1 MVPVNPAD
9 KILSPALEGF
19 ARPACAHQRAIC
31 RLGCVL
37 DSPKGVPGRPSW
49 DLQDLEGM
57 HSAPTEGMFTCMC
70 RVVHKHIRIHEWA
83 RIRSSIWEVAH
94 VRPPFPLPCNPRH
107 RLCLPPGWHGS
118 HPVHSSLSMQAFHG
132 WDGSSSRVVGVSG
145 GFFLAW
151 SMPFVVTHPPPS
163 QRHRIGRARRN
174 GRSGA
179 RLLDQS
185 GRGSCTWR
193 V

>member
-49 DLQDLEGM
+49 DLQDLEGI
-57 HSAPTEGMFTCMC
+57 HSAPTEGMPMCMC
-70 RVVHKHIRIHEWA
+70 RVVHKRIRLHESA
-83 RIRSSIWEVAH
+83 RIRSSIWEVAR
-94 VRPPFPLPCNPRH
+94 VRPPLPLPCRPHH
-107 RLCLPPGWHGS
+107 RLSLPPGWHGS

-132 WDGSSSRVVGVSG
+132 WDGSLKTVYPQLSEDPLGLFGRSEPTEFGRWVQWTSVLMAGVLGG
-145 GFFLAW
+145 GF
-151 SMPFVVTHPPPS
+151 
-163 QRHRIGRARRN
+163 
-174 GRSGA
+174 
-179 RLLDQS
+179 
-185 GRGSCTWR
+185 
-193 V
+193 